1 MEELYRCF
9 HYGLILSYDR
19 ILFSQENSKMCFP
32 NRKSLVF
39 PYQEKRYKI
48 RLRSILLLA
57 IMEEKNNNICMADG
71 NSPKTGSPTLLDITN
86 RTHRYNFRLSE
97 YEDIKFKKLYE
108 QSGAKT
114 LTEFITNCIL
124 DKPLK

>member
-1 MEELYRCF
+1 
-9 HYGLILSYDR
+9 
-19 ILFSQENSKMCFP
+19 
-32 NRKSLVF
+32 
-39 PYQEKRYKI
+39 
-48 RLRSILLLA
+48 
-57 IMEEKNNNICMADG
+57 MADG